1 MPRYRRTSNED
12 RSRIVESYNAGEDFV
27 ALADTLRIQRTTAY
41 SIVRTYQRE
50 ERTDAVSRA
59 GGRPK
64 SLDNETLDLIV
75 LLLEADPLMTIR
87 RIIEEVRALWPRK
100 PIFSRMTLCRA
111 LEGEM
116 ISIKVTR
123 DVPAERNSPR
133 VKEARRAYAEW
144 LLNEAMNTP
153 RVYVDETGFNLWTKR
168 TYGRA
173 LVGHRANRIVGG
185 QRGRNATVIAA
196 IAERAGVLYH
206 EVHFGRVTGDTF
218 KHFMVSLD
226 VVIGGS
232 NSVVIMD
239 NAPVHNGVI
248 EEFPAM
254 TIKMLPPYSPFL
266 NPIENCF
273 SVFKN
278 FLKQYLSTETMRC
291 TSERARQLGTTVVSL
306 RETVL
311 REAIAVAL
319 PQVTR
324 RVVERTYGHA
334 NTYLTRCLQADNIF
348 Q

>member
-1 MPRYRRTSNED
+1 MRPHNRTSNED
-12 RSRIVESYNAGEDFV
+12 RSRIVGSYNAGEDFL
-27 ALADTLRIQRTTAY
+27 ALADTLGINRTTAY
-41 SIVRTYQRE
+41 GIIRTYQRE
-50 ERTDAVSRA
+50 ERTVAVSCA

-64 SLDNETLDLIV
+64 SVDNETLDLIV

-87 RIIEEVRALWPRK
+87 RILEEVRALWPHK

-116 ISIKVTR
+116 ISVKMTR

-133 VKEARRAYAEW
+133 VKEARRSYAEW
-144 LLNEAMNTP
+144 LLNEAMNVS

-168 TYGRA
+168 TYGRSR
-173 LVGHRANRIVGG
+173 VGHRANRIVGG

-196 IAERAGVLYH
+196 IAERAGVLYY

-218 KHFMVSLD
+218 KQFMVSLE
-226 VVIGGS
+226 VVIGGC

-239 NAPVHNGVI
+239 NAPVHNGIV

-273 SVFKN
+273 SVFKT

-291 TSERARQLGTTVVSL
+291 TSERARQQGTTVVLL
-306 RETVL
+306 RESVL
-311 REAIAVAL
+311 REAIAVAI

-324 RVVERTYGHA
+324 SVVERTYGHA
-334 NTYLTRCLQADNIF
+334 NTYLTRCLQGEDIF